1 MKKYLYTCNNMGMG
15 CKKVKKK
22 NNGRYFLLSLEVL
35 PRKDNLFMTFFI
47 FKSPNKTVNKS
58 QSR

>member
-1 MKKYLYTCNNMGMG
+1 MRAKSQ
-15 CKKVKKK
+15 
-22 NNGRYFLLSLEVL
+22 NNGRIFLLSLAGL